1 MSFGDLLAGHF
12 FRDNALNFLGA
23 LDALRS
29 DPAEIIRRH
38 RFEIAAHFYPNAV
51 ISHRSALES
60 TLSTAGNSTSVCHK
74 KSPRCASCLDWKF
87 VSG

>member
-60 TLSTAGNSTSVCHK
+60 TLSAAGKLNLSLPQKVAQF
-74 KSPRCASCLDWKF
+74 ASCLDCKS